1 MKLLT
6 LSGRKPLSYRN
17 QSIDLWSKSMDWF
30 LYDNDLCHERVKCC
44 VNSWRICYRCGMN
57 GKKPVCIIGKF
68 LLVKIELISAQLGA
82 LTPGVQL
89 MFLKTF
95 MTQLSFIYH
104 LHFLKIIVHHL
115 RQSFPAYL
123 SFYLS
128 EIWWYYDNGTICS

>member
-17 QSIDLWSKSMDWF
+17 QSTDLLRKSMDWF
-30 LYDNDLCHERVKCC
+30 LYDNDLRHERVKCC

-57 GKKPVCIIGKF
+57 GKKPVCIIGQF

-82 LTPGVQL
+82 LTPGVQS

-95 MTQLSFIYH
+95 ITQLSFIHH
-104 LHFLKIIVHHL
+104 LYFLKIIVHHL

-123 SFYLS
+123 SLYSLK
-128 EIWWYYDNGTICS
+128 IWWYLDNVTICS